1 MNSKTYYRLAN
12 TDFVVYVDQNDQ
24 TRCVELKN
32 KNQVQLNI
40 WKMFCSMLMLSMVV
54 LIGTSHAY
62 APGQDKME
70 LIVLKQDTSVATML
84 TTVEQ
89 TTQSS
94 QKFTLATT
102 KHNQNT
108 GMVSTPSQKTIDFWF
123 GGSYLDKDLLSSTI
137 NQVIED
143 LNITSPEKKGKV
155 LKFLLEIAAIE
166 SDLGLIVKQHRG
178 PARGIFQ
185 IIPSTF
191 DFVLKTLKK
200 DHPEIYQT
208 VMTYYAPDKS
218 KDWNRQYNVK
228 LGAALSLTYCYMM
241 TEWKLETKL
250 DTRKQRAII
259 YKKKYNTNTHAY
271 LIPRYI
277 SRAEKHSI

>member
-1 MNSKTYYRLAN
+1 MNGKTYHRITN
-12 TDFVVYVDQNDQ
+12 TDFVVYTDQNDQ
-24 TRCVELKN
+24 VRCTEFKR
-32 KNQVQLNI
+32 KKQTSLNI
-40 WKMFCSMLMLSMVV
+40 WKVFCSVLMLSVIL

-62 APGQDKME
+62 APGKNTIEFTQILQDNQFAK
-70 LIVLKQDTSVATML
+70 ML

-89 TTQSS
+89 MLQSV
-94 QKFTLATT
+94 QKFEPDSVITT
-102 KHNQNT
+102 RPAK
-108 GMVSTPSQKTIDFWF
+108 KTIDFWF
-123 GGSYLDKDLLSSTI
+123 GGAHLDKEVLSLTI

-143 LNITSPEKKGKV
+143 LNITSHEKKGKV
-155 LKFLLEIAAIE
+155 LKFLLEIVAIE
-166 SDLGLIVKQHRG
+166 SDLGLVVKQHRG

-200 DHPEIYQT
+200 DYPEIHQT
-208 VMTYYAPDKS
+208 VMDYYVSEQS
-218 KDWNRQYNVK
+218 KDWNQKYNVK

-241 TEWKLETKL
+241 TKWELETKL
-250 DTRKQRAII
+250 DTRKQRAQI
-259 YKKKYNTNTHAY
+259 YKTKYNTNTHAY